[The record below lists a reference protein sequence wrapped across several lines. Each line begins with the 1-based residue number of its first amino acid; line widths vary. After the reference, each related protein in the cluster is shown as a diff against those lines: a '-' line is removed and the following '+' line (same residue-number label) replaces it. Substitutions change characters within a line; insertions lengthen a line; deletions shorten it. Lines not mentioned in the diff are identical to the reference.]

1 MFFLFVLHPVP
12 NGFNCHQSVKLV
24 SHYFSCLRLNSYLL
38 FFVITKKLYLLGC
51 ETHYLFIIHSLIST
65 AEEKPVCTSGTVAP
79 YQAMPVFSPLNSE
92 DAICV
97 ALLHGCNRALLYLLA
112 AAKCLYILIQV
123 PHIFLKK

>member
-1 MFFLFVLHPVP
+1 MP

-24 SHYFSCLRLNSYLL
+24 SHYFSCLRLNSNLC
-38 FFVITKKLYLLGC
+38 FVITKKLYLLGC

-65 AEEKPVCTSGTVAP
+65 AEEKP

-97 ALLHGCNRALLYLLA
+97 ALLHGCNSALLYLLA